1 MIRKFGPKVQVRYI
15 SPDDFPNVD
24 DVLVE
29 QLGEDGGWFLVIS
42 FNSMSNDYAFTEAQ
56 GVARRLAH
64 KLAQEDLGGNQR
76 VLRSPE

>member
-1 MIRKFGPKVQVRYI
+1 MIKKFGPKVQVRYI

-29 QLGEDGGWFLVIS
+29 QLGGDGGWFLVIS

-56 GVARRLAH
+56 GFARRLAH
-64 KLAQEDLGGNQR
+64 KLAQEDLKQQPT
-76 VLRSPE
+76 STKEP